1 VRVLIFG
8 ATGSA
13 GGSIL
18 RACLAS
24 SIVDEVRTITRRP
37 LPLDHP
43 KLHSFVHSDFL
54 DFTPV
59 AAAFDNLDALLF
71 CLGVSATKVSSDE
84 YRVITHDYTMAAAKL
99 LKARSPQSAFHF
111 ISGQG
116 TRPGSKIMW
125 SRVKGETEND
135 LMDLVGAVCWRPAAI
150 DGEPVGTYRMFQP
163 FYRLL
168 RPFRNLYINGQDFG
182 RAMLQATTE
191 KMRRRVIENREIR
204 EIAERAGLSA
214 DVADEPR

>member
-1 VRVLIFG
+1 MKVLIFG

-24 SIVDEVRTITRRP
+24 PIVDDVRTITRKP
-37 LPLDHP
+37 LSLDHP

-54 DFTPV
+54 DFSPV
-59 AAAFDNLDALLF
+59 AAAFDDVDALLF

-84 YRVITHDYTMAAAKL
+84 YRVITHDYAMAAANV
-99 LKARSPQSAFHF
+99 LKSRSPQAAFHF

-168 RPFRNLYINGQDFG
+168 RPFRSLYIAGPDLG
-182 RAMLQATTE
+182 RAMLQTTIE
-191 KMRRRVIENREIR
+191 NMRRRVIENREIR
-204 EIAERAGLSA
+204 EIAERAK
-214 DVADEPR
+214 V

>member
-1 VRVLIFG
+1 VKILIFG

-24 SIVDEVRTITRRP
+24 PIVDDVRTITRKR
-37 LPLDHP
+37 LSLDHP

-54 DFTPV
+54 DFSPI
-59 AAAFDNLDALLF
+59 AAAFDDLDALLF

-84 YRVITHDYTMAAAKL
+84 YRVITHDYAMAAASL
-99 LKARSPQSAFHF
+99 LKTRSPQAAFHF

-150 DGEPVGTYRMFQP
+150 DGEPVGTYRMIQP

-168 RPFRNLYINGQDFG
+168 RPFRSLYIAGPDLG
-182 RAMLQATTE
+182 RAMLQATIE

-204 EIAERAGLSA
+204 AIADRAK
-214 DVADEPR
+214 V

>member
-1 VRVLIFG
+1 VKILIFG

-24 SIVDEVRTITRRP
+24 PFVDEVRTITRKP
-37 LPLDHP
+37 LSLDHP
-43 KLHSFVHSDFL
+43 KLNSFVHSDFL
-54 DFTPV
+54 DFSPI
-59 AAAFDNLDALLF
+59 AAAFDDLDALLF

-84 YRVITHDYTMAAAKL
+84 YRVITHDYAMAAANL
-99 LKARSPQSAFHF
+99 LKSRSPQAAFHF

-168 RPFRNLYINGQDFG
+168 RPFRSLYIAGPDLG
-182 RAMLQATTE
+182 RAMLQATIE

-204 EIAERAGLSA
+204 EIAERAKI
-214 DVADEPR
+214 

>member
-1 VRVLIFG
+1 VKVLIFG

-24 SIVDEVRTITRRP
+24 PIVDDVRTITRKP
-37 LPLDHP
+37 LSLDHP
-43 KLHSFVHSDFL
+43 KLRSFVHDDFL
-54 DFTPV
+54 DLAPV
-59 AAAFDNLDALLF
+59 AAAFDDLDALLF
-71 CLGVSATKVSSDE
+71 CLGVSVTKVSSDE
-84 YRVITHDYTMAAAKL
+84 YRVITHDYAMAAANM
-99 LKARSPQSAFHF
+99 LKARSPQAAFHF

-135 LMDLVGAVCWRPAAI
+135 LMDLIDAVCWRPSAI

-168 RPFRNLYINGQDFG
+168 RPFRNLYIGGHDFG
-182 RAMLQATTE
+182 RAMLQATVE

-204 EIAERAGLSA
+204 EIAERAS
-214 DVADEPR
+214 V

>member
-1 VRVLIFG
+1 VKVLIFG

-24 SIVDEVRTITRRP
+24 SIVDDVRTITRKP
-37 LPLDHP
+37 LSLDHP
-43 KLHSFVHSDFL
+43 KLRSFVHDDFL
-54 DFTPV
+54 DFAPV
-59 AAAFDNLDALLF
+59 AAAFDDLDALLF
-71 CLGVSATKVSSDE
+71 CLGISATNVSSDE
-84 YRVITHDYTMAAAKL
+84 YRIITHDYAMAAANL

-135 LMDLVGAVCWRPAAI
+135 LMDLVSAVCWRPSAI

-168 RPFRNLYINGQDFG
+168 RPFRSLYIDGQDFG
-182 RAMLQATTE
+182 RAMVQATIE
-191 KMRRRVIENREIR
+191 KMRKRVIENREIR
-204 EIAERAGLSA
+204 EIAERA
-214 DVADEPR
+214 

>member
-1 VRVLIFG
+1 MKILIFG

-13 GGSIL
+13 GGSTL

-24 SIVDEVRTITRRP
+24 PVVDEVRTITRKT
-37 LPLDHP
+37 LKLDHP
-43 KLHSFVHSDFL
+43 KLRSFVHDDFL

-59 AAAFDNLDALLF
+59 AAAFDDVDALLF

-84 YRVITHDYTMAAAKL
+84 YRVITHDYAMAAANL

-135 LMDLVGAVCWRPAAI
+135 LMDLVGAVCWRPSAI

-168 RPFRNLYINGQDFG
+168 RPFRSLYIAGQDFG
-182 RAMLQATTE
+182 RAMLQATIE

-204 EIAERAGLSA
+204 EIAERAK
-214 DVADEPR
+214 V

>member
-1 VRVLIFG
+1 MKVLIFG

-13 GGSIL
+13 GGSVL

-24 SIVDEVRTITRRP
+24 VIVDEARTITRRP

-43 KLHSFVHSDFL
+43 KLRSFVHGDFL
-54 DFTPV
+54 DFAPV
-59 AAAFDNLDALLF
+59 AAAFDGIDALLF

-84 YRVITHDYTMAAAKL
+84 YRRITHDYAMAAANL
-99 LKARSPQSAFHF
+99 LKAHSPQAAFHF

-150 DGEPVGTYRMFQP
+150 DGERVGTYKMLQP

-168 RPFRNLYINGQDFG
+168 RPFRSLYIGGQDFG

-204 EIAERAGLSA
+204 EIAERAK
-214 DVADEPR
+214 V

>member
-1 VRVLIFG
+1 VKVLIFG

-13 GGSIL
+13 GGSVL

-24 SIVDEVRTITRRP
+24 PIVDDVRTITRRP
-37 LPLDHP
+37 LPIDHP
-43 KLHSFVHSDFL
+43 KLRSFEHTNFL
-54 DFTPV
+54 DFSPI
-59 AAAFDNLDALLF
+59 AAAFDDLDALLF

-84 YRVITHDYTMAAAKL
+84 YRVITHDYAMAAANL
-99 LKARSPQSAFHF
+99 LKTHSPQAAFHF

-135 LMDLVGAVCWRPAAI
+135 LMDLAGAVCWRPAAI
-150 DGEPVGTYRMFQP
+150 DGEPAGTYRMLQP

-168 RPFRNLYINGQDFG
+168 RPFRSLYIAGQDLG
-182 RAMLQATTE
+182 RAMLQATVE
-191 KMRRRVIENREIR
+191 KMRHRVIENREIR
-204 EIAERAGLSA
+204 EIAERGS
-214 DVADEPR
+214 V

>member
-1 VRVLIFG
+1 VRILIFG

-13 GGSIL
+13 GGSVL

-24 SIVDEVRTITRRP
+24 PIVDDVRTITRQPR
-37 LPLDHP
+37 PLDHP
-43 KLHSFVHSDFL
+43 KLHSFEHSDFL
-54 DFTPV
+54 DFSPIT
-59 AAAFDNLDALLF
+59 AAFDGIDALLF
-71 CLGVSATKVSSDE
+71 CLGVSAAKVSSDE
-84 YRVITHDYTMAAAKL
+84 YRRITHDYAMAAANL

-135 LMDLVGAVCWRPAAI
+135 LMDLVGALCWRPAAI
-150 DGEPVGTYRMFQP
+150 DGEPVGTYRNLQP

-168 RPFRNLYINGQDFG
+168 RPFRSLYIGGQDLG
-182 RAMLQATTE
+182 RAMLQATIE
-191 KMRRRVIENREIR
+191 NMRRRVIENREIR
-204 EIAERAGLSA
+204 EIAERAR
-214 DVADEPR
+214 V

>member
-1 VRVLIFG
+1 MKVLIFG

-24 SIVDEVRTITRRP
+24 PIVDDVRTITRKP
-37 LPLDHP
+37 LSLDHP
-43 KLHSFVHSDFL
+43 KLHSFVHDDFL
-54 DFTPV
+54 DFATV

-71 CLGVSATKVSSDE
+71 CLGVSVTKVSSDE
-84 YRVITHDYTMAAAKL
+84 YRVITHDYAIAAANL
-99 LKARSPQSAFHF
+99 LKARSPQAAFHF

-135 LMDLVGAVCWRPAAI
+135 LMDLVGAVCWRPSAI

-163 FYRLL
+163 LYRLL
-168 RPFRNLYINGQDFG
+168 RPFRSLYIHGQNFG
-182 RAMLQATTE
+182 RAMLQATIE
-191 KMRRRVIENREIR
+191 KMRSRVIENREIR
-204 EIAERAGLSA
+204 EIAERAA
-214 DVADEPR
+214 V

>member
-1 VRVLIFG
+1 VKILIFG

-24 SIVDEVRTITRRP
+24 PIVDDVRTITRKP

-43 KLHSFVHSDFL
+43 NLHSFVHSDFL
-54 DFTPV
+54 DFAPV

-71 CLGVSATKVSSDE
+71 CLGVSVTKVSSDE
-84 YRVITHDYTMAAAKL
+84 YRVITHDYAMAAANL

-135 LMDLVGAVCWRPAAI
+135 LMNLVGAVCWRPSAI

-168 RPFRNLYINGQDFG
+168 RPFRNLYIGGQDFG
-182 RAMLQATTE
+182 RAMLQATVE
-191 KMRRRVIENREIR
+191 KMRHRVIENREIR
-204 EIAERAGLSA
+204 EIAERAK
-214 DVADEPR
+214 V

>member
-1 VRVLIFG
+1 VKILIFG

-24 SIVDEVRTITRRP
+24 PIVDDVRTITRKP
-37 LPLDHP
+37 LSLDHP
-43 KLHSFVHSDFL
+43 KLRSFVHDDFL
-54 DFTPV
+54 DFARV
-59 AAAFDNLDALLF
+59 AAAFDDLDALLF

-84 YRVITHDYTMAAAKL
+84 YRVITHDYTMAAANL
-99 LKARSPQSAFHF
+99 MKARSPKSAFHF

-135 LMDLVGAVCWRPAAI
+135 LMGLVGAVCWRPAAI
-150 DGEPVGTYRMFQP
+150 DGKPVGTYRMFQP

-168 RPFRNLYINGQDFG
+168 RPFRNLYIAGHDFG
-182 RAMLQATTE
+182 RAMLQATIE
-191 KMRRRVIENREIR
+191 KMRSRVIENREIR
-204 EIAERAGLSA
+204 EIAER
-214 DVADEPR
+214 VKV